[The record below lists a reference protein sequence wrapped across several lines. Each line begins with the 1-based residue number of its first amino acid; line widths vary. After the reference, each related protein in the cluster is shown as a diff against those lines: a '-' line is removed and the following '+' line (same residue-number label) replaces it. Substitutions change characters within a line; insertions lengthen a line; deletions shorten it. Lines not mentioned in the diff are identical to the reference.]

1 MLLLRNIKVPFD
13 KGYEDI
19 KREIEK
25 TINRKIDSF

>member
-25 TINRKIDSF
+25 TINKK